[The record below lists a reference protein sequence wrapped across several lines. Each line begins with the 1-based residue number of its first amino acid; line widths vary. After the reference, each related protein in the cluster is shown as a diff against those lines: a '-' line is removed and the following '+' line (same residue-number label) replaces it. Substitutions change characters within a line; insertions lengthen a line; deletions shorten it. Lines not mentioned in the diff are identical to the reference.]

1 MQRSLSTP
9 MLFDALPA
17 AMREELTS
25 GSRPQRFSDGQIIQ
39 QRGEEAEGFWLID
52 QGIVRIGQFL
62 PHGEFR
68 GVALLGPGDSYG
80 ELAWLAAAPRVVDA
94 VSRGESVLRYIA
106 GTRLDPLLAAD
117 PSAARSLLGAMA
129 RQMQELLDI
138 IAGIRRGTALARV
151 AGLLAT
157 FAQGSDEQAEVTI
170 TQQELG
176 ELLGL
181 TRASVNASL
190 RELEKLGLLER
201 RYGAITILSPQELQL
216 ASLD

>member
-1 MQRSLSTP
+1 
-9 MLFDALPA
+9 MLFEALPT
-17 AMREELTS
+17 AMREELTA

-39 QRGEEAEGFWLID
+39 QRGEAADGFWLIE
-52 QGIVRIGQFL
+52 QGTVRIGQFL

-68 GVALLGPGDSYG
+68 GVALLGPGDSCG
-80 ELAWLAAAPRVVDA
+80 ELAWLAATPRVVDA
-94 VSRGESVLRYIA
+94 VSRGESVLRYISGA
-106 GTRLDPLLAAD
+106 RLDPLLAAD
-117 PSAARSLLGAMA
+117 PVAARSLLGAMA

-157 FAQGSDEQAEVTI
+157 LAQGSDEKAEVAI

-181 TRASVNASL
+181 TRASVNAAL
-190 RELEKLGLLER
+190 RELEKQGLLER
-201 RYGAITILSPQELQL
+201 RYGAITILSSQELQL